1 MKKEIKKRKKERN
14 LKLHVQVELIEKNV
28 EVQNNKK
35 EEWKEDKY
43 VEKIQESPQR
53 EKEKECLSYVLLFLH
68 YMCVEC
74 WTWTNKAS
82 CFMDSILLI
91 QYEKNSE
98 TAMMVQIDY
107 RSRTT
112 DIHYHVS
119 RPFYVFIFDASLFF
133 ILLIH
138 QFQQLSVF
146 G

>member
-1 MKKEIKKRKKERN
+1 M
-14 LKLHVQVELIEKNV
+14 ELIEKNV

-35 EEWKEDKY
+35 GELEEDKY

-53 EKEKECLSYVLLFLH
+53 EKEEGCLSYVLLFFH

-82 CFMDSILLI
+82 CFMDTFLLI

-107 RSRTT
+107 RSRTA

-119 RPFYVFIFDASLFF
+119 RPFYVFIYNTSLFF
-133 ILLIH
+133 ISLIH
-138 QFQQLSVF
+138 RFRQLSVF